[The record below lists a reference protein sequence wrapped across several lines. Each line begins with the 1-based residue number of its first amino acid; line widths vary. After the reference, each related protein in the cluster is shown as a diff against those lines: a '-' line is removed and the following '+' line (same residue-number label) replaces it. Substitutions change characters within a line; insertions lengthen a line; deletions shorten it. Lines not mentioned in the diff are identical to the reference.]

1 MGSKTILKPTHVM
14 QSGGTAVS
22 VSGTST
28 YTSLPINIK
37 NTDNVG
43 LQLVWTG
50 TPTGTFTILH
60 SPDGVLYDSIT
71 LSPLITQPAGSAGH
85 WSVVLQQD
93 PFQWVKVQYVN
104 ASGSGTVDVIVT
116 AKDLN

>member
-1 MGSKTILKPTHVM
+1 MGVKKLLDPYSVMAATHLPV
-14 QSGGTAVS
+14 A
-22 VSGTST
+22 VSGTTT

-37 NTDNVG
+37 NHDNVG

-60 SPDGVLYDSIT
+60 SSNGTNYDSIT
-71 LSPLITQPAGSAGH
+71 LSPVITQPAGSAGH

-104 ASGSGTVDVIVT
+104 ASGTGTVDVIAC